1 MSKVAARKNLNETAF
16 FFPQL
21 TSDSNGVVR
30 MTFTMPEALTK
41 WRFLGFAHDQ
51 SVRSGFLE
59 DHAVTA
65 KDLMVQPNPPRF
77 LREGDTVEFTVKV
90 SNQTDKPLRGKVQ
103 LTFNQALDSQPADKL
118 LGNTKPEQDFDIPA
132 KESRSCAWR
141 IHVPDG
147 CGFLTYKAVGAA
159 ANVSDG
165 EEGYLPVL
173 SSRILVTESLPLPIR
188 GPATKKFEF
197 TKLLKSGSSKTLQ
210 NQSLVVQMVSNPAW
224 YAVLALPYLM
234 EYPYECSEQTFNR
247 LYANAL
253 ARTIANSDPKIRAHL
268 RPVEE
273 HARAGKP
280 AAEEPG
286 PQGGDDRGNAL
297 AAAGRERK
305 PGAQERRH
313 PVRRQ
318 PAQLRDGGHAA
329 QADRDA
335 TGRRLLAVV
344 PRRARQ
350 RLHHALH
357 HHRLRPAAAPGRG
370 HQRRPPPSA
379 RSSGSMPG

>member
-1 MSKVAARKNLNETAF
+1 MPASEPAAPKPDLSKVAARKNLNETAF

-51 SVRSGFLE
+51 SVRSGLLE

-90 SNQTDKPLRGKVQ
+90 SNQTDKPLRGKVR
-103 LTFNQALDSQPADKL
+103 LTFNQALNNQPADKL

-132 KESRSCAWR
+132 KESRSYAWR

-210 NQSLVVQMVSNPAW
+210 NQSLVVEMVSNPAW

-234 EYPYECSEQTFNR
+234 EYPYECTEQTFNR

-253 ARTIANSDPKIRAHL
+253 ARTIANSDPKIRRIFDQWKNTPALESPLQKNQDLKAVMIEETPWL
-268 RPVEE
+268 RQAENESQARKNVGILFDDNRLNYEMEATLRKLTE
-273 HARAGKP
+273 H
-280 AAEEPG
+280 
-286 PQGGDDRGNAL
+286 
-297 AAAGRERK
+297 
-305 PGAQERRH
+305 
-313 PVRRQ
+313 
-318 PAQLRDGGHAA
+318 
-329 QADRDA
+329 A

-350 RLHHALH
+350 
-357 HHRLRPAAAPGRG
+357 
-370 HQRRPPPSA
+370 
-379 RSSGSMPG
+379 

>member
-1 MSKVAARKNLNETAF
+1 MSQVTARKNLNETAF

-90 SNQTDKPLRGKVQ
+90 SNQTDKPLRGTGAAHLQ
-103 LTFNQALDSQPADKL
+103 PGANSQPADKL

-173 SSRILVTESLPLPIR
+173 SRRILVTESLPLPIR

-253 ARTIANSDPKIRAHL
+253 ARTSPTATRRS
-268 RPVEE
+268 
-273 HARAGKP
+273 
-280 AAEEPG
+280 AASSIS
-286 PQGGDDRGNAL
+286 
-297 AAAGRERK
+297 GRT
-305 PGAQERRH
+305 RRRSK
-313 PVRRQ
+313 VRLQRT
-318 PAQLRDGGHAA
+318 R
-329 QADRDA
+329 
-335 TGRRLLAVV
+335 TSRR
-344 PRRARQ
+344 
-350 RLHHALH
+350 
-357 HHRLRPAAAPGRG
+357 
-370 HQRRPPPSA
+370 
-379 RSSGSMPG
+379 